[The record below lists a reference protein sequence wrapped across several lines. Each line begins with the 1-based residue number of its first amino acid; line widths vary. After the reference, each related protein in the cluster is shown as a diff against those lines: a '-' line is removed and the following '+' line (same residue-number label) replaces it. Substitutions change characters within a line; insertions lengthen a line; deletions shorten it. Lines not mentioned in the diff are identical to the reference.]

1 MTSPLLAAL
10 VASATIALLLA
21 PGRSRLRPAVPTPRR
36 WHKPFA
42 SVVLTVIVVMVA
54 RQVALVVMAAGA
66 VMVGV
71 RALRRRHRARAAT
84 AARRERVIEAC
95 ALLASDLRAGRVPAE
110 ALAGASAVCP
120 ELVTAVSAARLG
132 DDVAVALDQAAEV
145 PGADGLRA
153 VAAGW
158 RVAEQ
163 SGAALAGV
171 VERIATALRADE
183 QVRRQVTAGL
193 AGTRATGRLLAGL
206 PILGLAL
213 GHAVGADPIGF
224 LTGTP
229 IGWLC
234 LTAGL
239 VLAGAGLTWIERLA
253 DSGTDGGR

>member
-1 MTSPLLAAL
+1 MTSPVLAAL
-10 VASATIALLLA
+10 AATATIALLLV
-21 PGRSRLRPAVPTPRR
+21 PGRSRLRPVKAVPWR
-36 WHKPFA
+36 WHKLFA
-42 SVVLTVIVVMVA
+42 VVALIVVLA
-54 RQVALVVMAAGA
+54 ALAPRVALVVMAAGA
-66 VMVGV
+66 VSVGV
-71 RALRRRHRARAAT
+71 RALRRRHQSRAAA

-95 ALLASDLRAGRVPAE
+95 AVLASDLRAARVPAE

-132 DDVAVALDQAAEV
+132 DDVAVALEQAADV

-171 VERIATALRADE
+171 IERIATALRADE

-206 PILGLAL
+206 PVLGLGL
-213 GHAVGADPIGF
+213 GHAVGADPVGF

-239 VLAGAGLTWIERLA
+239 VLAGAGLAWIERLA
-253 DSGTDGGR
+253 DSGTDGPR